1 MHSCGTPES
10 IAGHHSQLRFGL
22 GIEANR
28 LQHST
33 AQQEQ
38 CHGLCAHVQVLPEKE
53 TKAIAAQMFEGLA
66 YLNGPS
72 RRIIHY
78 DLKPANILFD
88 QLGLV
93 KITVSCTACPS
104 A

>member
-1 MHSCGTPES
+1 M
-10 IAGHHSQLRFGL
+10 
-22 GIEANR
+22 
-28 LQHST
+28 
-33 AQQEQ
+33 
-38 CHGLCAHVQVLPEKE
+38 QVLPEKE

-93 KITVSCTACPS
+93 KITVSCMPFYMKRDQANVTRDIKAPR
-104 A
+104 